1 MALSERDTLRVG
13 AEAQKY
19 SLDDWWLPSAG
30 GMAPNTFNNIHHAQ
44 RDRFDLFAEWEAR
57 WSTQWLSQIG
67 LRSENVRSNSGA
79 VQGYNASNSAD
90 ASACNARG
98 RQRTDDNLD
107 FTALARSLNVG
118 VAVKF

>member
-67 LRSENVRSNSGA
+67 LRSENVRSNSVLKPTGTAGA
-79 VQGYNASNSAD
+79 GHPASTPQIIVLIAV
-90 ASACNARG
+90 SACP
-98 RQRTDDNLD
+98 
-107 FTALARSLNVG
+107 
-118 VAVKF
+118 